1 MRSAPA
7 LLGHTSPTELIM
19 GGKTRTSKR
28 RTDTGRVPRKRSKKR
43 SSLRRADG
51 RIITI
56 ALVIVVTWSLIGF
69 KLFQIQVVQA
79 AEFSEQALDQRL
91 TTHEFAPYRGT
102 IFDRTGHQMALTIQG
117 VTVWANPQVVENP
130 TLTAHLVAGSLGIDE
145 DALAQ
150 KLASDKSFVFVKRQ
164 LEAEQVEGLRSL
176 DLAGIYFEPEPKR
189 VYPNGPL
196 AAQAVGFV
204 GIDGTGIEG
213 LEYSY
218 DEELS
223 GVAGYLI
230 DERDPYGRPIP
241 QGFQQSVPPI
251 PGADLLTSMDM
262 SIQFMAE
269 QACLETIERTDAL
282 GCSIVVLDPK
292 TGEILAMAVLPSFDP
307 GDFNSYDESTWPN
320 STVRNLYEPG
330 STQKLVTVAAAIE
343 EKAVAFDTEM
353 VVPYAITVAGRE
365 IKDFGDFHEPL
376 RLTVADIVTRSS
388 NVGTIMI
395 GQKLGDAAL
404 RDYLHAFGY
413 GQPTGVDFAGE
424 ATGVANVDPECGSCT
439 ASAAIGYSVSVT
451 PLQMASVYATIANN
465 GTWIQPHVVRY
476 VDHGDG
482 DPLAF
487 VPETREIVSPDT
499 AFIMRSML
507 QNVVDNGTGKAA
519 AIDDYTVGGKTG
531 TTLKYLPG
539 GGYSEDHIASFIGMA
554 PMSDPRLVI
563 AVVVDRPI
571 NGYTGGAAAAPA
583 FGQVMEKA
591 LHHLG
596 VEPDA

>member
-1 MRSAPA
+1 MRSRPA
-7 LLGHTSPTELIM
+7 LLGHTSPTELTM
-19 GGKTRTSKR
+19 GGKTRNGRS
-28 RTDTGRVPRKRSKKR
+28 RTDTKRVPQKRSKKR

-102 IFDRTGHQMALTIQG
+102 IFDRSGHQMALTIQG

-145 DALAQ
+145 DALAE
-150 KLASDKSFVFVKRQ
+150 KLASEKSFVFVKRQ
-164 LEAEQVEGLRSL
+164 LEEEQVDSLRSL

-196 AAQAVGFV
+196 GAQAVGFV

-230 DERDPYGRPIP
+230 DERDPHGRPIP

-282 GCSIVVLDPK
+282 GCSMVVLDPK

-307 GDFNSYDESTWPN
+307 GDFNSYDKSTWSN

-353 VVPYAITVAGRE
+353 VVPYSITVAGRE
-365 IKDFGDFHEPL
+365 IKDFGNFHEPL

-404 RDYLHAFGY
+404 RKYLHAFGY

-465 GTWIQPHVVRY
+465 GTWIQPHIVRY

-487 VPETREIVSPDT
+487 APESREIVSPDT

>member
-1 MRSAPA
+1 
-7 LLGHTSPTELIM
+7 M

-320 STVRNLYEPG
+320 STVRNVYEPG

-487 VPETREIVSPDT
+487 SPETREIVSPDT

>member
-7 LLGHTSPTELIM
+7 LLGHTPPTDLIM
-19 GGKTRTSKR
+19 GGKTRTSKG
-28 RTDTGRVPRKRSKKR
+28 RTDTRRIPQKRSKKR

-102 IFDRTGHQMALTIQG
+102 IFDRSGHQMALTIQG
-117 VTVWANPQVVENP
+117 VTVWANPQAVKNP

-145 DALAQ
+145 DALAD

-196 AAQAVGFV
+196 GAQAVGFV

-251 PGADLLTSMDM
+251 PGADLLTSLDM

-282 GCSIVVLDPK
+282 GCSMVVLDPK

-307 GDFNSYDESTWPN
+307 GDFNSYDESTWSN

-353 VVPYAITVAGRE
+353 VVPYSITVAGRE
-365 IKDFGDFHEPL
+365 IEDFGDFHEPL

-388 NVGTIMI
+388 NVGTIMV
-395 GQKLGDAAL
+395 GQQLGDAAL
-404 RDYLHAFGY
+404 RKYLQAFGY

-424 ATGVANVDPECGSCT
+424 ATGVANVDPDCGSCT

-482 DPLAF
+482 DPQAF
-487 VPETREIVSPDT
+487 APESRLIVSPDT

-507 QNVVDNGTGKAA
+507 QNVVENGTGKAA

-531 TTLKYLPG
+531 TTLKFLAG

>member
-1 MRSAPA
+1 
-7 LLGHTSPTELIM
+7 M

-320 STVRNLYEPG
+320 STVRNVYEPG

>member
-1 MRSAPA
+1 MRCAPA
-7 LLGHTSPTELIM
+7 LLGHTPPTDLIM
-19 GGKTRTSKR
+19 GGKSRSSKR
-28 RTDTGRVPRKRSKKR
+28 PAKAGVRKRSKF
-43 SSLRRADG
+43 RRADG
-51 RIITI
+51 RVIII
-56 ALVIVVTWSLIGF
+56 ALTMVVAWSWIGV

-91 TTHEFAPYRGT
+91 TTQEFAPYRGT
-102 IFDRTGHQMALTIQG
+102 IFDRSGHQMALTIQG
-117 VTVWANPQVVENP
+117 TTVWANPRLVENP
-130 TLTAHLVAGSLGIDE
+130 TLTAHLVGASLGIDE
-145 DALAQ
+145 VPLAE

-176 DLAGIYFEPEPKR
+176 ELPGIFFEAEPKR
-189 VYPNGPL
+189 VYPNGSL

-204 GIDGTGIEG
+204 GIDGSGIEG

-251 PGADLLTSMDM
+251 PGADLLTTMDM

-282 GCSIVVLDPK
+282 GCSMVVLDPK

-307 GDFNSYDESTWPN
+307 GDFNAYDESTWQN

-343 EKAVAFDTEM
+343 EQAVSFDTEM
-353 VVPYAITVAGRE
+353 VVPYSIEVAGRKIE
-365 IKDFGDFHEPL
+365 DFGDFREPL

-395 GQKLGDAAL
+395 GQKLGDPKL
-404 RDYLHAFGY
+404 REYLHAFGY

-424 ATGVANVDPECGSCT
+424 ATGVANVDPDCGSCT

-476 VDHGDG
+476 IDRGDG
-482 DPLAF
+482 DPEAF
-487 VPETREIVSPDT
+487 TPDSRRIVSADT
-499 AFIMRSML
+499 AFIMQTML

-531 TTLKYLPG
+531 TTLKYLSG

-554 PMSDPRLVI
+554 PMSDPQLVI
-563 AVVVDRPI
+563 AVVVDRPV

-583 FGQVMEKA
+583 FGEVMEKA